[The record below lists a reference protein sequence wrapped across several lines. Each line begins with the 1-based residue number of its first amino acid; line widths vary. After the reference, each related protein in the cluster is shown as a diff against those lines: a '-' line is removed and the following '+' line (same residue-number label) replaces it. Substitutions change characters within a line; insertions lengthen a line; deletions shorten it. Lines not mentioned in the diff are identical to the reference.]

1 MKQTKE
7 GTEEL
12 KERLEQTK
20 ELIKIAVFKAASDL
34 EEKEEYRNYYR
45 RRYETAVQKYEQK
58 EKELINHE
66 KHEF

>member
-7 GTEEL
+7 E
-12 KERLEQTK
+12 
-20 ELIKIAVFKAASDL
+20 IKIAVFKKAAIL
-34 EEKEEYRNYYR
+34 EEKPEYKNYYR
-45 RRYETAVQKYEQK
+45 RQYEMAVQKYEQK